1 MPIIEWRQDWQ
12 KKVVNW
18 IFFYDQHISAKQEP
32 EIWSTT
38 KYWQQQYDKYI
49 NKFTPREEKAERDE
63 QSSPKGGKPTRST
76 MREEED
82 QIMKEVEEDLKNI
95 DENAKDRPSR
105 TPNTQ

>member
-1 MPIIEWRQDWQ
+1 
-12 KKVVNW
+12 
-18 IFFYDQHISAKQEP
+18 
-32 EIWSTT
+32 
-38 KYWQQQYDKYI
+38 
-49 NKFTPREEKAERDE
+49 
-63 QSSPKGGKPTRST
+63 